1 MWNDP
6 KYTLRQQVAKLV
18 LIELGGRL
26 GNLWNLAGPN
36 RAGARQAILSLIRGK
51 KVPRAKS
58 GFNNTAGSLFNFF
71 GAVGTCEAGREHS
84 LFQIIALESE
94 MKTD

>member
-6 KYTLRQQVAKLV
+6 KCTLRQQVAKLV

-36 RAGARQAILSLIRGK
+36 RAGARQAILSLITGT
-51 KVPRAKS
+51 KVQRAK
-58 GFNNTAGSLFNFF
+58 AGVVTLTKALYDFF
-71 GAVGTCEAGREHS
+71 GAIGGCNAARESS